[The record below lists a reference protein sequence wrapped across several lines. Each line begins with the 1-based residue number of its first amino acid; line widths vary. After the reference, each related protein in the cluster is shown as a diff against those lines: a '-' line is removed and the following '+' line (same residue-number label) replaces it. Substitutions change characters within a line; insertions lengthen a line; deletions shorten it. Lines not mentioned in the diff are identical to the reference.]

1 MLDVSTMKYNCC
13 PQYVLHTVFFVRDPK
28 SPNTTSA
35 LVKLESLS
43 NGLTLLFPQ
52 CVHCMVYI
60 VYTHPLYT
68 HTTTHLLIHTTYL
81 RDTLWELQIFQ
92 TLRNQPLTISRYNE
106 EAQFLLLLTLLN
118 VFLIQLYFTLLTQ
131 YLLLFSVFCPKT
143 TSPIVG
149 GWAGKVKCTSSTVE
163 SGNTG
168 NTVTLVTLV
177 TL

>member
-1 MLDVSTMKYNCC
+1 MMYDVRC
-13 PQYVLHTVFFVRDPK
+13 QYYDIQLLYIQYFFVRDPK

-92 TLRNQPLTISRYNE
+92 TLRNQPLTISGCNE
-106 EAQFLLLLTLLN
+106 EAQLLLLLTLLN
-118 VFLIQLYFTLLTQ
+118 VFLIQLYFTLLFFTDA
-131 YLLLFSVFCPKT
+131 LPPTLFCFLSENYPT
-143 TSPIVG
+143 YRWRM
-149 GWAGKVKCTSSTVE
+149 GWPW
-163 SGNTG
+163 
-168 NTVTLVTLV
+168 
-177 TL
+177 

>member
-1 MLDVSTMKYNCC
+1 MLVSTMIYNCC
-13 PQYVLHTVFFVRDPK
+13 TQYVLHTVFFVRDPK

-81 RDTLWELQIFQ
+81 RDTLWEKQIFQ
-92 TLRNQPLTISRYNE
+92 TLRNQPLTISGCNE
-106 EAQFLLLLTLLN
+106 EAQSLLFFNLLLSLFNPTITLEYAIPPTLFCLS
-118 VFLIQLYFTLLTQ
+118 VQKLIHLSLEDGL
-131 YLLLFSVFCPKT
+131 
-143 TSPIVG
+143 
-149 GWAGKVKCTSSTVE
+149 VK
-163 SGNTG
+163 
-168 NTVTLVTLV
+168 
-177 TL
+177 